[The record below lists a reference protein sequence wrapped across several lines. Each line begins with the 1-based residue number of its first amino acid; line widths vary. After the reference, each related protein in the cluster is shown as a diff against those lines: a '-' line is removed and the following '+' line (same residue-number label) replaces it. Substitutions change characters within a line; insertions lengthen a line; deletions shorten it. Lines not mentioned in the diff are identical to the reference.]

1 MKTVLVREADKEYYN
16 DMLPAELMFLLG
28 DPDMILLGVV
38 DETEKGAVPAA
49 LMILSAASEKQPVL
63 EWLYVKEEYR
73 GRGIGEDLML
83 QAFELAKQG
92 GTGVLYAKLR
102 LTKESPKKGKKDRD
116 GFSAEL
122 YGQRDWLDSFGF
134 YWDESQDNEWMFF
147 VADMIDAKPEI
158 FDKKYSNIKSFGA
171 LSKTI
176 RGKFI
181 KRIAEAYGS
190 EISEAIDPDVSCV
203 LHYGD
208 DILSVLLV
216 LNTDDTYTPIFFR
229 SVDKSLDGIEEL
241 AAFAANAAIE
251 KSDEIAILH
260 MVWKDKEKM
269 QKVKEVLGDVPP
281 VETMLMVA
289 DADAP
294 ERLMKDYEEDRETL
308 KKVEELVAQIPT
320 KFRVVDVEYMSG
332 VVLDDM
338 P

>member
-92 GTGVLYAKLR
+92 RTGVLYAKLR

-158 FDKKYSNIKSFGA
+158 FDKKNSNIKSFGA

-190 EISEAIDPDVSCV
+190 EISEAIDPDASFSEK
-203 LHYGD
+203 HARSDYGQKAVYYWTEDGNRIRCCERGDIDYILD
-208 DILSVLLV
+208 DPDS
-216 LNTDDTYTPIFFR
+216 
-229 SVDKSLDGIEEL
+229 EL
-241 AAFAANAAIE
+241 FE
-251 KSDEIAILH
+251 QMWDEIAGYFEPI
-260 MVWKDKEKM
+260 
-269 QKVKEVLGDVPP
+269 
-281 VETMLMVA
+281 
-289 DADAP
+289 
-294 ERLMKDYEEDRETL
+294 
-308 KKVEELVAQIPT
+308 
-320 KFRVVDVEYMSG
+320 S
-332 VVLDDM
+332 
-338 P
+338 